1 MDSGFHPKGATHNSN
16 PNPKGM
22 AKQTK
27 MKGEMDFK
35 LKNRGLLDVGL
46 PAKVEVKLNF
56 IFGYIT
62 NDFFSIS
69 RPYAIFGT
77 Y

>member
-1 MDSGFHPKGATHNSN
+1 MDSIPREPPTIQTQQGG
-16 PNPKGM
+16 

-35 LKNRGLLDVGL
+35 LKNRRLLDVGL
-46 PAKVEVKLNF
+46 PARIEVKLNL

-62 NDFFSIS
+62 NDFLV
-69 RPYAIFGT
+69 
-77 Y
+77 